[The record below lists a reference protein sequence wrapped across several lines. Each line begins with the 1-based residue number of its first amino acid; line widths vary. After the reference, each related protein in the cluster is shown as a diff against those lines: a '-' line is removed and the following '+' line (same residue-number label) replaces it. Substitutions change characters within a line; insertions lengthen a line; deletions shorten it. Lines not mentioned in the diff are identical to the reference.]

1 MLPVDVIN
9 IHGRYNCQKSWP
21 VIRPV
26 TRVDS
31 NLLFYDVIEWPKE
44 QKYKRFMVVRMQR
57 TNAAIEAT
65 IARKK
70 VIVKAVIEE
79 ELHVYGSSWRKIE
92 SLDNSRNII
101 IRS

>member
-1 MLPVDVIN
+1 MDVIN
-9 IHGRYNCQKSWP
+9 IHGRYNCQKSCP

-31 NLLFYDVIEWPKE
+31 DLLFYDVIERPKE

-57 TNAAIEAT
+57 TNAAVEAT

-79 ELHVYGSSWRKIE
+79 ELHVYGSS
-92 SLDNSRNII
+92 
-101 IRS
+101 